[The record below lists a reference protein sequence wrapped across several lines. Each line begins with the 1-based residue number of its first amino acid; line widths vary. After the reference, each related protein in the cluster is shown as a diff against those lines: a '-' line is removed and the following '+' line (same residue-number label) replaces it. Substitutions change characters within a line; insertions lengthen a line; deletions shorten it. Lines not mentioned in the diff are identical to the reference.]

1 MQYVLTRTQKLV
13 LVLLALLVLLAGW
26 YVEIYTP
33 IQDRIRAADT
43 AGLEDE
49 MALEQMKA
57 SRRRLTKTGPPARR
71 SFLPT
76 TISSRSWNSSMRY
89 TAVPMSFPLPSRS
102 RRWMEPVY
110 AATLQCTVRQKIM
123 MRQQS

>member
-1 MQYVLTRTQKLV
+1 MQYVLTRTQKLA
-13 LVLLALLVLLAGW
+13 LVILALLVLLAGW
-26 YVEIYTP
+26 YVGIYTP

-43 AGLEDE
+43 AGLEAAI
-49 MALEQMKA
+49 ALEQMKA
-57 SRRRLTKTGPPARR
+57 SKLKARR
-71 SFLPT
+71 SFLPI
-76 TISSRSWNSSMRY
+76 TISSNSWNSSMRY

-110 AATLQCTVRQKIM
+110 AATLLCTVRQKIT